1 VVVVIQVGVV
11 VERVPAVHRRLFF
24 VPIVP
29 MFVPVSVVPVPMLI
43 SAFDTP
49 FEREGREGRIEAPA
63 ARA

>member
-1 VVVVIQVGVV
+1 VIVVIRVEVV

-24 VPIVP
+24 V
-29 MFVPVSVVPVPMLI
+29 FVPVLLVPVLI

-49 FEREGREGRIEAPA
+49 FEREGREGRVEAPA

>member
-1 VVVVIQVGVV
+1 VIVVVHVGVV

-24 VPIVP
+24 VL
-29 MFVPVSVVPVPMLI
+29 VPVLLV

-49 FEREGREGRIEAPA
+49 FEREGREGRVEAAA